1 MVGMDEIEDCGCGR
15 EGVTGAVEEAD
26 PTLIIELGGMGHSR
40 LAAVRRVAVHFVSF
54 A

>member
-1 MVGMDEIEDCGCGR
+1 MVRMDEIEDSGCGR

-40 LAAVRRVAVHFVSF
+40 LAPFAAVRRSNR
-54 A
+54 